1 LDTATTANALH
12 FAVHIS
18 GDDHIEGLLILQ
30 NAAFLPMLRA
40 SIESCGDVREGRIDQ
55 LEPLAVW
62 LCERARRCHLDQ
74 L

>member
-1 LDTATTANALH
+1 LDTATTANSLH
-12 FAVHIS
+12 FAVQVS

-40 SIESCGDVREGRIDQ
+40 SIESCGHVREARIDQ
-55 LEPLAVW
+55 LEPLAVG
-62 LCERARRCHLDQ
+62 LCERARRCRFDQ